1 MHQELGETAS
11 ARPPLATMITK
22 RILLVHEDRLLGNMF
37 RERLENGGFSVESAR
52 SGDAALRAI
61 AERPPDLV
69 VLDSVTPSPG
79 PAEFI
84 ATLREADSTRD
95 LPVFL
100 LPTSRVQL
108 AEAAQTAG
116 ATKILARTANPMAEL
131 IDAVESTFGLE
142 RTATLSKGL
151 PFRPDQSWISMGLE
165 SAPETVTALR
175 RSLHGISRDA
185 SDTAALRDLFQR
197 IHGLTEQMAML
208 GQRPLFQFTSAL
220 EALVFD
226 LMRLP
231 TQINPSTLRTL
242 GQSLDF
248 LSILLQEP
256 QRSRAKD
263 CSSAYVLIVDDEDG
277 ARKIIMAAMRLVNLK
292 SMAADAPSS
301 GLAAL
306 GNQPFDLIF
315 LDVGLPEMSGFD
327 LCTKTRELPLHEKTP
342 IVFVTGMSTFQN
354 RVQSSL
360 SGGNDFVGK
369 PFNVAELGLKA
380 LLWVF
385 KGQLGLG

>member
-1 MHQELGETAS
+1 MTN
-11 ARPPLATMITK
+11 K

-37 RERLENGGFSVESAR
+37 RERLEHGGFAVESAR

-69 VLDSVTPSPG
+69 VLDSFTPAPG
-79 PAEFI
+79 PAEVI
-84 ATLREADSTRD
+84 ATLRRSNSTRD

-100 LPTSRVQL
+100 LPTSRFQL

-116 ATKILARTANPMAEL
+116 ATKVLKRSANPMAEL
-131 IDAVESTFGLE
+131 IDAVETTFGLTP
-142 RTATLSKGL
+142 TATLSKGL
-151 PFRPDQSWISMGLE
+151 PFRPEQSWISMGLD
-165 SAPETVTALR
+165 SAPETITALR

-185 SDTAALRDLFQR
+185 ADSAALRDLFQR
-197 IHGLTEQMAML
+197 IHGLAEQMAML
-208 GQRPLFQFTSAL
+208 GQKPLFQFTSAL
-220 EALVFD
+220 EALVFE
-226 LMRLP
+226 LIRLP
-231 TQINPSTLRTL
+231 SQINPSTLRTL
-242 GQSLDF
+242 SQSLDF
-248 LSILLQEP
+248 LALFIQEP

-263 CSSAYVLIVDDEDG
+263 PSSAHVLVVDDEDG
-277 ARKIIMAAMRLVNLK
+277 ARKIIMAAMNLVNLK

-301 GLAAL
+301 GLSAL

-315 LDVGLPEMSGFD
+315 LDIGLPEMSGFD
-327 LCTKTRELPLHEKTP
+327 LCTRTRALPLHEKTP
-342 IVFVTGMSTFQN
+342 IVFVTGMSTFHN
-354 RVQSSL
+354 RVQSNL

-385 KGQLGLG
+385 KGQLGLV